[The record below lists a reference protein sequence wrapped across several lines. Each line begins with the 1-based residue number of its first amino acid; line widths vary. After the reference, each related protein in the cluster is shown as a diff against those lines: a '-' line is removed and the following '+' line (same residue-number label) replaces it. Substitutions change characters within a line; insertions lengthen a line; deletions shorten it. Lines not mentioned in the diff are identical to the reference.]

1 MWTVSHSPQLSVY
14 TTTRRL
20 TNRAS
25 LTKRSYCVEVREFP
39 PEPAPASNA
48 YGFHTFNHY
57 DLQPFFQARQRT
69 GCVDFQIATGNR
81 TRLEKGGVSWLAM
94 DVAQLRRGNLF
105 LAAFLTVFTCANWH
119 GHDL

>member
-1 MWTVSHSPQLSVY
+1 MS
-14 TTTRRL
+14 
-20 TNRAS
+20 TN
-25 LTKRSYCVEVREFP
+25 LPLLFHREFP

-81 TRLEKGGVSWLAM
+81 TRLEKGGVSWLAF
-94 DVAQLRRGNLF
+94 F
-105 LAAFLTVFTCANWH
+105 LLLDSVLTFRHTPALVGRMSAKISES
-119 GHDL
+119 